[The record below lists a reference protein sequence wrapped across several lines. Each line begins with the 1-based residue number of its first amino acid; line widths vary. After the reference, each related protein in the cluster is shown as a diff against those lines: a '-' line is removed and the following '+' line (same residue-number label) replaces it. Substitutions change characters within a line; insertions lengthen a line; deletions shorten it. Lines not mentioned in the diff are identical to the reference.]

1 MKLIA
6 TKLAPFTASGPLIGN
21 PVVTPARDALRCVH
35 LPRAEQAGEGSIE
48 FDHGEQM
55 R

>member
-1 MKLIA
+1 MKLIVIQ
-6 TKLAPFTASGPLIGN
+6 LEPFAASGSLTGN
-21 PVVTPARDALRCVH
+21 PVVTLARDALRCVH
-35 LPRAEQAGEGSIE
+35 LPRAERAGEASIE

>member
-6 TKLAPFTASGPLIGN
+6 NQLAPFAASGPLTGN
-21 PVVTPARDALRCVH
+21 PVVTLARDALRRVH
-35 LPRAEQAGEGSIE
+35 LPRAEQAGESSIE